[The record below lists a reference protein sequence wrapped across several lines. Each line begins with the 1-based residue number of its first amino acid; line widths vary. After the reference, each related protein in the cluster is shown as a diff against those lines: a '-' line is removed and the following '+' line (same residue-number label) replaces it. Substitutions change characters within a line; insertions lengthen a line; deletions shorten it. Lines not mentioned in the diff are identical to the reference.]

1 MSFAIGD
8 ADAQRLGA
16 APPGQLRLGRA
27 RRRRGDVRAALLLL
41 LAEEPRNGYGLIQAI
56 ETRSRGHWRPSSGS
70 VYPTLAQ
77 LEGAGLIR
85 SIERRGTR
93 MFEIT
98 DVGRRHLH
106 ERHDAA
112 PPWGQGDDEP
122 PPVAELGREV
132 KQLHVAA
139 TQVAHVGSDDQLRR
153 AADTLAHARRSLYR
167 ILAEEET
174 KAT

>member
-8 ADAQRLGA
+8 VDTQRSGA
-16 APPGQLRLGRA
+16 GPPAQLRLGRA

-56 ETRSRGHWRPSSGS
+56 ETRSSGRWRPSSGS

-77 LEGAGLIR
+77 LEDAGLIR
-85 SIERRGTR
+85 SIERSGTR

-98 DVGRRHLH
+98 DAGRQHIH
-106 ERHDAA
+106 ERHEAA
-112 PPWGQGDDEP
+112 PPWGQGDDVP
-122 PPVAELGREV
+122 APVADLGREMR
-132 KQLHVAA
+132 QLHIAA
-139 TQVAHVGSDDQLRR
+139 TQVAHVGGHDQLLR
-153 AADTLAHARRSLYR
+153 ASDTLAHARRSLYR

>member
-1 MSFAIGD
+1 VSFAVGNGD
-8 ADAQRLGA
+8 SQRLGA
-16 APPGQLRLGRA
+16 GTPAQLRFGRG
-27 RRRRGDVRAALLLL
+27 RRRRGAVRAALLLL

-56 ETRSRGHWRPSSGS
+56 ETRSSGRWRPSSGS

-77 LEGAGLIR
+77 LEDAGLIR
-85 SIERRGTR
+85 SIERSGTR
-93 MFEIT
+93 KFEIT
-98 DVGRRHLH
+98 DAGRRHVH

-112 PPWGQGDDEP
+112 PPWGHREDEP
-122 PPVAELGREV
+122 APGADLGREIR
-132 KQLHVAA
+132 QLHIAA
-139 TQVAHVGSDDQLRR
+139 TQVAHVGSHDQLRR